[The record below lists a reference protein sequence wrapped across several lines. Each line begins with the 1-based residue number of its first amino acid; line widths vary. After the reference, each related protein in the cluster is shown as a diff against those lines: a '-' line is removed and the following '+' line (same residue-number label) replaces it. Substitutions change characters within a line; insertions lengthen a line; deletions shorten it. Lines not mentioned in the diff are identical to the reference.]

1 MKFPQ
6 VSVLL
11 QAPKWLKC
19 PNAQM
24 SFKFLMFPSVL
35 QVPQVP
41 QVPKC
46 PSVLSSLVP
55 LKCFLSA

>member
-19 PNAQM
+19 PNALM
-24 SFKFLMFPSVL
+24 SFKFLMWPSVL

-41 QVPKC
+41 QV
-46 PSVLSSLVP
+46 SLVP
-55 LKCFLSA
+55 

>member
-24 SFKFLMFPSVL
+24 SFKFLMCPSVL
-35 QVPQVP
+35 